1 MAACEFEFDLP
12 AAPEA
17 LLGALRADFARFG
30 GEVAGDGGAGE
41 FSLPTPLGE
50 FRGAYRVAGTDA
62 GGSNVRIEV
71 ESKPIFVPCSAIGEH
86 LERRLHK
93 AAAARGAPPPPP
105 PPIRRG

>member
-50 FRGAYRVAGTDA
+50 FRGAYRVTGTED

-71 ESKPIFVPCSAIGEH
+71 EGKPIFVPCSAIGEH
-86 LERRLHK
+86 LERRLRK
-93 AAAARGAPPPPP
+93 AAAAR
-105 PPIRRG
+105 